1 MSEWFMLA
9 GISRIGL
16 ISFPEINNFKIC
28 NAIIEGPTLKSY
40 IIVLFICIFVQV
52 G

>member
-28 NAIIEGPTLKSY
+28 NAIVEGTQSY
-40 IIVLFICIFVQV
+40 IIVIFICIFVQV